1 LLTAYIAYSAWVYTV
16 GTESLVEMDLAAQNG
31 KRIWQRSNCQNCHQL
46 FGLGGYMGP
55 DLTSV
60 TTDESRGSTYARAI
74 ILSGGNNMPY
84 YHFTESEADD
94 IIAYLDHVNKAATAN
109 IR

>member
-1 LLTAYIAYSAWVYTV
+1 MTIYIAYSAWVYTG
-16 GTESLVEMDLAAQNG
+16 GTESVVEMQLAAKNG
-31 KRIWQRSNCQNCHQL
+31 KRIWQQSNCQNCHQL

-60 TTDESRGSTYARAI
+60 TTDKQRGANYARAI
-74 ILSGGNNMPY
+74 ILSGGNNMPN
-84 YHFTESEADD
+84 YHFTTSEADD